1 MENDNIFKQ
10 YLNLDGVKQ
19 QIILQIDG
27 VFFAASPFWCEHK
40 KKNVNR
46 LDVLAMQNTTPY
58 MVRYVTPISQT
69 GAYNPVH

>member
-27 VFFAASPFWCEHK
+27 VFFCSLSFLMWAQK
-40 KKNVNR
+40 KECK
-46 LDVLAMQNTTPY
+46 
-58 MVRYVTPISQT
+58 
-69 GAYNPVH
+69 